1 MLKYYIILKSYS
13 QKESFTKS
21 LLAFLILVFKLVL
34 KKDKMIAECLDVQ
47 IEQIITISCLDVQIV
62 QIVTISQHI
71 KNAAIV
77 RTVCS
82 GIFRHIWGH
91 SAIFSHVQGY

>member
-1 MLKYYIILKSYS
+1 MLKYYIILKSCS

-34 KKDKMIAECLDVQ
+34 KKDKMVAECLDVQ
-47 IEQIITISCLDVQIV
+47 IEQIITISYLDV

-71 KNAAIV
+71 KNVSIV